1 MSQHQTPDS
10 QPPGMASI
18 DVTVDEPTAVPPPS
32 RRAFL
37 SLIGAGLGA
46 AMAAPSI
53 ATARRAG
60 VGADANGGVL
70 IVKVLTPEATAIV
83 TAVVMAGCRSAGLID
98 SAEYSTCRHSPTQ
111 AASCVQ
117 H

>member
-1 MSQHQTPDS
+1 
-10 QPPGMASI
+10 MASI

-83 TAVVMAGCRSAGLID
+83 TAVVMAGCRSTGLVD

-111 AASCVQ
+111 AASCV
-117 H
+117 